1 MFRRAAPK
9 KVKLPDSRSCLTRH
23 KRASKVALPEEE
35 VLIDKVQH
43 LETTE
48 GKKTKEKNKIKNTMK
63 KE

>member
-48 GKKTKEKNKIKNTMK
+48 KKKTK
-63 KE
+63 